1 MAIGVS
7 AWFDE
12 ESELH
17 IRAIWQ
23 CLHEQKINS
32 TLHLGPYRPHITFG
46 INDQLNVNEFVGT
59 LSEELKGNGPFPFIL
74 PSIGIFSEPLAGF
87 LNVTVT
93 GQLLKVHSII
103 HKAMA
108 AHGAD
113 PVPYYLPGRWNP
125 HCTLAPDMSKE
136 KLPDFARYAA
146 GLQLPIKGMINRI
159 GVIDTPAEIELS
171 EIKLVQQLEQ

>member
-7 AWFDE
+7 AWFDPT
-12 ESELH
+12 SEKHVREIWKNLH
-17 IRAIWQ
+17 GQ
-23 CLHEQKINS
+23 GINS
-32 TLHLGPYRPHITFG
+32 TLHTGPYRPHITFG
-46 INDQLNVNEFVGT
+46 IYNKLDVDGFMAAI
-59 LSEELKGNGPFPFIL
+59 SKKSKELGPLPFML

-113 PVPYYLPGRWNP
+113 PVPYYLPDRWNP

-146 GLQLPIKGMINRI
+146 GLQLPIEGMIDRI

-171 EIKLVQQLEQ
+171 EIKLRQ